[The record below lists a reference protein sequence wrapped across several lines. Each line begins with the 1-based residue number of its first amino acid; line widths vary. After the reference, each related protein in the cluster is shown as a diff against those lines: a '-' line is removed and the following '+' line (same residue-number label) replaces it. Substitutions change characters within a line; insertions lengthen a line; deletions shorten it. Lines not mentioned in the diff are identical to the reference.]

1 MNTAEEFIK
10 KYPVGTLISYIEGVQ
25 YVRSGA
31 RTIFKISRYERRTND
46 PWGYYMYGTYCGFNF
61 QTVRYKKEYSTSDLP
76 KWRCIICETDPFGIS
91 LGILSHKFN
100 DVRLANDL
108 ETSIFNDCMTNGRV
122 LTVNNNIKP

>member
-31 RTIFKISRYERRTND
+31 RTIFKVGRYEQRT
-46 PWGYYMYGTYCGFNF
+46 GTHYMYGTYCGFNF
-61 QTVRYKKEYSTSDLP
+61 QTTSYKKEYSTSDLS
-76 KWRCIICETDPFGIS
+76 KWRCIICDTDPFGTS
-91 LGILSHKFN
+91 LGTLLYKFN

-108 ETSIFNDCMTNGRV
+108 ETNIFNDCIINGRV
-122 LTVNNNIKP
+122 INEYL

>member
-1 MNTAEEFIK
+1 MIK
-10 KYPVGTLISYIEGVQ
+10 YKWVSI
-25 YVRSGA
+25 
-31 RTIFKISRYERRTND
+31 
-46 PWGYYMYGTYCGFNF
+46 YCPRENS
-61 QTVRYKKEYSTSDLP
+61 YKKEYSTSDLP
-76 KWRCIICETDPFGIS
+76 KWRCIICETDPFGTS

>member
-31 RTIFKISRYERRTND
+31 RTIFKVGRYEQRTNAC
-46 PWGYYMYGTYCGFNF
+46 YMYGTYCGFNF
-61 QTVRYKKEYSTSDLP
+61 QTTSYKKEYSTSDLS
-76 KWRCIICETDPFGIS
+76 KWRCIICDTYPFGTS
-91 LGILSHKFN
+91 LGTLSYKFN

-108 ETSIFNDCMTNGRV
+108 ETNIFNDCMTNGRV
-122 LTVNNNIKP
+122 INEYHD

>member
-31 RTIFKISRYERRTND
+31 RTIFKVGRYEQRTNAC
-46 PWGYYMYGTYCGFNF
+46 YMYGTYCGFNF
-61 QTVRYKKEYSTSDLP
+61 QTTGYKKEYSTSDLS
-76 KWRCIICETDPFGIS
+76 KWRCIICDTYPFGTS
-91 LGILSHKFN
+91 LGTLSYKFN

-122 LTVNNNIKP
+122 INEYHD